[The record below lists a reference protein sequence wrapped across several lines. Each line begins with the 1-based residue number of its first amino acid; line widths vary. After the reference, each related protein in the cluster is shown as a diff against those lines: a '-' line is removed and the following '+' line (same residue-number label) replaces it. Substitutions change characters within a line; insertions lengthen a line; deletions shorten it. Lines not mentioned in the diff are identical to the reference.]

1 MQREELPRS
10 ALVIDFTQPTIVNFV
25 RLNKLYNSTYTLASH
40 SGPTQSFVLLSEL
53 DLLDIFW
60 KNKALKERVMDIFGM
75 STASKDMAAARLS
88 TNGPGFL
95 LNQLVTRKG
104 TGGQR
109 RGFGSYQKS
118 AKTFSIEDM
127 QDHLADLWSLDFKN
141 NPTTYNGR
149 GYMLT
154 GSIRTDG
161 FSLQLLALK
170 LKECSSIKYKRLPE
184 DVALPPRMLSVLSGI
199 DDHLTEIRHVP
210 LLQLLDMSRADVKE
224 HGVTTLGIDLGQNC
238 VVGACAVLASEQNR
252 PAEQPPTFINL
263 SVKSRAVYQPSFK
276 KRTWLEAQKG
286 AATGAETIT
295 DLELKI
301 PPRRGNDAD
310 YIAHVSAKRE
320 MSDQLTEFYNSPK
333 MMSRQYDAER
343 AHEGEFSK
351 IADQLLR
358 MVGGTIGRAKDPD
371 AKVVIGIGLGKFG
384 PGFGLTSLDRAFA
397 AYFIR
402 TVSAPTATS

>member
-1 MQREELPRS
+1 RQAQELIGGFVQRVVVEGHEVSGEDRELLDAICPRLAKPEPGSNDGNDVSDDAEEDEDDKSLQYQFLSKLLGHLFSGNVRNDNATGRLLQRFINRASGFNLCKPYSISPTRHQPPFPASVLWSVTKELAKEIKMLYKGGCENIQKQLEAKVQREELPRS
-10 ALVIDFTQPTIVNFV
+10 ALEADFTQPTIVNFV

-60 KNKALKERVMDIFGM
+60 KNKALKERIMEIFGM

-118 AKTFSIEDM
+118 AKSFSIEDM
-127 QDHLADLWSLDFKN
+127 QDHLADLWSLDFRN

-170 LKECSSIKYKRLPE
+170 LKECSSVKYKRLPE

-224 HGVTTLGIDLGQNC
+224 HG
-238 VVGACAVLASEQNR
+238 
-252 PAEQPPTFINL
+252 
-263 SVKSRAVYQPSFK
+263 
-276 KRTWLEAQKG
+276 
-286 AATGAETIT
+286 
-295 DLELKI
+295 
-301 PPRRGNDAD
+301 
-310 YIAHVSAKRE
+310 
-320 MSDQLTEFYNSPK
+320 
-333 MMSRQYDAER
+333 
-343 AHEGEFSK
+343 
-351 IADQLLR
+351 
-358 MVGGTIGRAKDPD
+358 
-371 AKVVIGIGLGKFG
+371 
-384 PGFGLTSLDRAFA
+384 
-397 AYFIR
+397 
-402 TVSAPTATS
+402 